1 MEVGLWRSR
10 LGDTHPHTGADVDL
24 DYWPQ
29 GTHAVTEEPA
39 LVLCAT
45 GGGGGAQQAMFRRD
59 LDPLLARSLE
69 RWTAGVRGAPGA
81 GPDRAIDALFAAIQD
96 DFEQLRTPPWADE
109 FQASAVAVVVEPG
122 RCAIANVGVERAW
135 LVRDG
140 RFERVSADDA
150 VGANH
155 PDAPPWLNALPA
167 AWFGRFRGARA
178 RWHIRELALR
188 DDDVLVLASGARDLG
203 LEELRLGAEVTRILA
218 ETPAPATAAE
228 RLGEYAAEVE
238 RWLPAP
244 EADAIRR
251 ARWKVH
257 SRLALA
263 IVSFGE
269 SSQRG
274 GRRD

>member
-10 LGDTHPHTGADVDL
+10 RGDTHPHTGVDVDL

-29 GTHAVTEEPA
+29 GTHAVTEDPA

-45 GGGGGAQQAMFRRD
+45 GGGGGAQQAMFRCD

-69 RWTAGVRGAPGA
+69 RWTAGARGAPGA
-81 GPDRAIDALFAAIQD
+81 GPGRAIDALFAAIQD
-96 DFEQLRTPPWADE
+96 DFEQLRTPPWADH

-140 RFERVSADDA
+140 RFERVSADDS
-150 VGANH
+150 VGDNH
-155 PDAPPWLNALPA
+155 PDAAPWLNELPA

-178 RWHIRELALR
+178 RWNIRELALR
-188 DDDVLVLASGARDLG
+188 DDDVLVLASGARDL
-203 LEELRLGAEVTRILA
+203 ELDERQLGAEVTRILT
-218 ETPAPATAAE
+218 ETPAPAAAVL

-238 RWLPAP
+238 RWLPDP
-244 EADAIRR
+244 EVDAVRR
-251 ARWKVH
+251 ARWRVH

-263 IVSFGE
+263 IVGFGE
-269 SSQRG
+269 SSRSS
-274 GRRD
+274 GRRA